1 MKKPKFLSGL
11 DQLGRDAFLEAVQ
24 KPHILVCPQGVVNY
38 TIPHEN
44 PSVGTILQ
52 QVFDPQEIDGKIRE
66 ILAVTP
72 DLTLERLRE
81 FGQAMGILIRD
92 FEKAKLPAPPPDQD
106 VIF

>member
-1 MKKPKFLSGL
+1 MKTPKFLSDL
-11 DQLGRDAFLEAVQ
+11 DQLGRNAFLEAVQ
-24 KPHILVCPQGVVNY
+24 KPHILVCPQGVVTY

-72 DLTLERLRE
+72 DLTLERLTE
-81 FGQAMGILIRD
+81 FGQAIGISITN
-92 FEKAKLPAPPPDQD
+92 FERAKPPAPDED